1 MSRFAL
7 EGKLAVV
14 TGGTKGIGRACVDE
28 LLALGAAVSAVL
40 GWLSLRSI
48 SVFLA
53 GDLRCS
59 GR

>member
-40 GWLSLRSI
+40 GWLSLWSI
-48 SVFLA
+48 SVLLA